1 MWNYGIKATE
11 KVKEALHE
19 RKRGELKSGKSGK
32 TLTARKQAIA
42 VGLTEARKAGGKVP
56 PQQSRTH

>member
-19 RKRGELKSGKSGK
+19 RKRGESKGGKSGK

-42 VGLTEARKAGGKVP
+42 VGLTEARKAGGNVP